1 MKAFE
6 ITTFSYVVRNK
17 THKQGLARRWHHE
30 KMCIEPPSLKS
41 IKINKMNPS
50 YKNLIHNNT
59 RVLPQSKIKTSNNST
74 LP

>member
-50 YKNLIHNNT
+50 
-59 RVLPQSKIKTSNNST
+59 
-74 LP
+74 